1 VEIRS
6 EIRVKEF
13 RMKDFF
19 VSAAVV
25 AAMFASAAIAQPL
38 PEAPPPAAPKGTV
51 AASVEDSTIS
61 SRVKDAIG
69 SDSELKDV
77 EVTVDTTDGIVTLN
91 GTAASREQIGR
102 ALALAR
108 TVDGVKGV
116 TNLLAIRT
124 S

>member
-1 VEIRS
+1 
-6 EIRVKEF
+6 
-13 RMKDFF
+13 MKDFF
-19 VSAAVV
+19 VSAAIV
-25 AAMFASAAIAQPL
+25 AAMFANAAMAQPL
-38 PEAPPPAAPKGTV
+38 PEAPPPVAPKGTV
-51 AASVEDSTIS
+51 AASVDDSTIS

-77 EVTVDTTDGIVTLN
+77 DVTVDTTDGIVTLN

-102 ALALAR
+102 ALSLAR